1 MKEFCNF
8 INIFNAQQEVYFL
21 FDTPRLTL
29 DLISIILPV
38 YNRQDFIERAIDS
51 VLNQI
56 CKKWELI
63 IIDDGSKDSTAELI
77 GKYKNY
83 DPRIK
88 SFYQNHQ
95 NLSAAKNNGIRH
107 SKGNFI
113 TFLDSDDEYK
123 KEHLKLRIDFLNQ
136 NPEIDFLHGGVQVI
150 GNQFVPDRN
159 DRTKLTH
166 LSTCAIGA
174 TFFGRR
180 EIFLELG
187 GFKQIAYSEDS
198 EFLERVLKYYNIK
211 KVDFP
216 TYIYH
221 REVSDSITQN
231 GLLKSL
237 ASVS

>member
-1 MKEFCNF
+1 MN
-8 INIFNAQQEVYFL
+8 
-21 FDTPRLTL
+21 
-29 DLISIILPV
+29 LISIILPV
-38 YNRQDFIERAIDS
+38 YNRQEYIERAINS
-51 VLNQI
+51 VINQSY
-56 CKKWELI
+56 KNWELI

-77 GKYKNY
+77 ATYKNF

-95 NLSAAKNNGIRH
+95 NLSAAKNNGISH
-107 SKGNFI
+107 SEGEFI
-113 TFLDSDDEYK
+113 TFIDSDDEYK

-159 DRTKLTH
+159 DRTKMTH
-166 LSTCAIGA
+166 LSSCAIGA

-180 EIFLELG
+180 EIFLELE

-198 EFLERVLKYYNIK
+198 EFLERVIEYYNVK

-221 REVSDSITQN
+221 RELPDSITQN
-231 GLLKSL
+231 GILKS
-237 ASVS
+237 SVRIS